1 MSAAMQWSWSL
12 GRLFGIETRVHASFL
27 LVFLWALFGS
37 YAGGPVAVLVGLAFL
52 VAVFASVVAHEFGHA
67 LTARAYGH
75 PTRQILLLPIGGV
88 AQIDGSFMS
97 HRQELLVALAGPLVS
112 FLLAGTFFTF
122 GAVTGDVTPHSFLG
136 ALAWA
141 NLGIAAF
148 NLVPAFPMDGGRVLR
163 ALLAERLGSLRAT
176 EIAAGI
182 GKFAALG
189 FGAYALATGRT
200 FMAVMAVF
208 LWFAATSEAALAAR
222 RFSREGADFDAPR
235 GPARRIVI
243 VRRIGRG
250 FWS

>member
-1 MSAAMQWSWSL
+1 MSGAMQWSWSL

-37 YAGGPVAVLVGLAFL
+37 YAGGPVAVLVGFAFL

-67 LTARAYGH
+67 LTARAFGH

-112 FLLAGTFFTF
+112 FLLAGTLFTF
-122 GAVTGDVTPHSFLG
+122 GAVAGDVTPSSFLG

-148 NLVPAFPMDGGRVLR
+148 NLIPAFPMDGGRVFR

-182 GKFAALG
+182 GKLAALG

-208 LWFAATSEAALAAR
+208 LWFAATSEATLAAR
-222 RFSREGADFDAPR
+222 RFSRMDDPGAPR
-235 GPARRIVI
+235 GDGRRIVI